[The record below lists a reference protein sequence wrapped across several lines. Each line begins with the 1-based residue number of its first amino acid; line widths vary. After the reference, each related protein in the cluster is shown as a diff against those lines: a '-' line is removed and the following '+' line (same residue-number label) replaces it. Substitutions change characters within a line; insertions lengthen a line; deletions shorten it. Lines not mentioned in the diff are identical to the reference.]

1 MKKFLV
7 RAIVITFIICLML
20 STCSCGASKSG
31 DAVKIIDIPL
41 TEEEYVFVCKKGN
54 IALVES
60 FNQFLDEIKASGE
73 FDALMSKYFEGKGEK
88 LGYPVIK
95 RTIHT
100 LGLTRTTFMCFYN
113 FFICHNYTSSVS
125 FISAPQCGQYSHG
138 SVCSPLHKEH
148 LYTKGASV
156 PESSPYHPSIH
167 SPCFTSD
174 FALLNPSR

>member
-88 LGYPVIK
+88 SGYPVSVGLRSSRPTK
-95 RTIHT
+95 SPKSLRVGSPRNGRKFLRLPSKEWSVHASLPT
-100 LGLTRTTFMCFYN
+100 L
-113 FFICHNYTSSVS
+113 
-125 FISAPQCGQYSHG
+125 P
-138 SVCSPLHKEH
+138 
-148 LYTKGASV
+148 
-156 PESSPYHPSIH
+156 
-167 SPCFTSD
+167 
-174 FALLNPSR
+174 